1 MTPPLKYNMTLKEYN
16 RRRAILRALL
26 QVYVDHRT
34 IVEGGLSLVDV
45 STTLSWSRAQTEA
58 LVETLVSE
66 GYLYSTHDT
75 DHYQIT
81 CDEMPSDEELSSLV
95 ASQGPQQSAP
105 SATAP
110 SRQQPAPPL
119 RRELTQAGFRG
130 HGRPSGDPR
139 AAERAWFDAN
149 AAWSD
154 DDARP
159 PAPEEKCCRACFDL
173 KPLSAFPH
181 GAAVLGVGSL
191 AGRVDGVA
199 VTRRRADAIDATA
212 ARTPPPRCDKGTPPT
227 NVLADLHARLS

>member
-1 MTPPLKYNMTLKEYN
+1 MTPFKYNMTLKEYN
-16 RRRAILRALL
+16 RRRAILKALL

-45 STTLSWSRAQTEA
+45 STSLSWSRAQTEA

-110 SRQQPAPPL
+110 SRQQQPAPPL
-119 RRELTQAGFRG
+119 RRELTQASFPGWPS
-130 HGRPSGDPR
+130 RPSGDPR
-139 AAERAWFDAN
+139 AAVRTWFDAN
-149 AAWSD
+149 AAWPSDSSD

-159 PAPEEKCCRACFDL
+159 PAFGGRRTFETLATKAPPVACARFTKL
-173 KPLSAFPH
+173 PARIVRTLSMA
-181 GAAVLGVGSL
+181 SRS
-191 AGRVDGVA
+191 GRH
-199 VTRRRADAIDATA
+199 DA
-212 ARTPPPRCDKGTPPT
+212 
-227 NVLADLHARLS
+227 HARLRSVGGGS

>member
-119 RRELTQAGFRG
+119 RR
-130 HGRPSGDPR
+130 D
-139 AAERAWFDAN
+139 
-149 AAWSD
+149 
-154 DDARP
+154 
-159 PAPEEKCCRACFDL
+159 EEKL
-173 KPLSAFPH
+173 
-181 GAAVLGVGSL
+181 
-191 AGRVDGVA
+191 
-199 VTRRRADAIDATA
+199 
-212 ARTPPPRCDKGTPPT
+212 
-227 NVLADLHARLS
+227 